1 MSRNCPEIVLKFAKS
16 CVLKFCF
23 LLWDLCN
30 LRPDGVS
37 LVPWNQGKCV
47 VWDATI
53 PDTLAPSH
61 ISSTSSSAGA
71 AAEQAATLK
80 MTKYSNIPNS
90 YLFIPV
96 AIETLGSYCSDA
108 LHFLQE
114 LGRRICRVTDDKKE
128 TTYLFQRLSV
138 AIQRGNAASVISQ
151 SQQHLTFQIVMVK
164 IFRLIIMTLQIKPL

>member
-1 MSRNCPEIVLKFAKS
+1 M
-16 CVLKFCF
+16 
-23 LLWDLCN
+23 
-30 LRPDGVS
+30 
-37 LVPWNQGKCV
+37 PWNQGKCV

-96 AIETLGSYCSDA
+96 AIETLGSYCSDG
-108 LHFLQE
+108 LIFLQE
-114 LGRRICRVTDDKKE
+114 LGRRISRVTGDKRE

-138 AIQRGNAASVISQ
+138 AIQRGNAASVMGTMSHISNCDG
-151 SQQHLTFQIVMVK
+151 
-164 IFRLIIMTLQIKPL
+164 